1 METIVC
7 VDGLAPWMTS
17 ADLHALCARYGI
29 VESAEVITD
38 EAGESLEYGFV
49 KMATVEQAD
58 DVVGGLDGLDRY
70 GTVLY
75 AARLS
80 PELAL
85 AS

>member
-17 ADLHALCARYGI
+17 TDLRTLCARYGT
-29 VESAEVITD
+29 VRSAEVITD
-38 EAGESLEYGFV
+38 EAGQSLEYGFV
-49 KMATVEQAD
+49 KMATTEEAD
-58 DVVGGLDGLDRY
+58 DVVGGLDGLDRF